1 MNSLMISTRQNILYG
16 QPLKSVRDF
25 VRNGVWAVVTCTVL
39 LAGSKSA
46 SATCGNYLFRNG
58 KPVADHAMTH
68 AQTMQETN
76 IVLGQFATRR
86 APAQT
91 PVRRC
96 SGPNCS
102 NNPVPFAPV
111 PSAPISQM
119 RGFDPAALLE
129 SISLSAA
136 TLEALELPESER
148 GARYWPSAIFR
159 PPMA

>member
-1 MNSLMISTRQNILYG
+1 MNSLMISARQNILYG
-16 QPLKSVRDF
+16 QPLKSVRGF
-25 VRNGVWAVVTCTVL
+25 VRYGVWAVVTCTVL

-58 KPVADHAMTH
+58 KPVADHSMTH

-86 APAQT
+86 APVQT

-148 GARYWPSAIFR
+148 GARYLPSAIFR